1 MATNRKFIPEMLD
14 EINKDPK
21 TIESYIGNGALTLVF
36 QYAFLPTKK
45 FCLPEGAPPYKQDA
59 APIGMSSS
67 NLMMELR
74 RLYVFTPE
82 RELGK
87 VRREQLFIQ
96 LLETLHPSE
105 AALLIA
111 IKDQTLD
118 KLYKNIK
125 VDLLIDNG
133 FLPEELR
140 VKKAKSG
147 ATSRKKS

>member
-1 MATNRKFIPEMLD
+1 MVTNRKFIPEILE

-21 TIESYIGNGALTLVF
+21 AIESYKGNGALTLVF
-36 QYAFLPTKK
+36 QYAFLPNKK
-45 FCLPEGAPPYKQDA
+45 FCLPEGTPPYKQDV

-82 RELGK
+82 RDLAK

-140 VKKAKSG
+140 VLKAKSG